1 MYKDIL
7 RAIVGI
13 EIFPMIS
20 LCLFVLVFGVV
31 LVWTSRL
38 DGAWLARTARLP
50 LEPDKGSAEAAGHV
64 SQRTLS
70 GGRQ

>member
-7 RAIVGI
+7 RSIVGI

-20 LCLFVLVFGVV
+20 LCLFVLVFAVV

-38 DGAWLARTARLP
+38 DGAWLARSASLP
-50 LEPDKGSAEAAGHV
+50 LEPDKGSAANQESHL
-64 SQRTLS
+64 R
-70 GGRQ
+70 GGRP

>member
-7 RAIVGI
+7 RSIVGI

-20 LCLFVLVFGVV
+20 LCLFVLVFAVV

-50 LEPDKGSAEAAGHV
+50 LEPDPRAADEALH
-64 SQRTLS
+64 LP
-70 GGRQ
+70 GGEQ

>member
-7 RAIVGI
+7 RSIVGI
-13 EIFPMIS
+13 EIFPVIS
-20 LCLFVLVFGVV
+20 LCLFVVVFAVV

-38 DGAWLARTARLP
+38 DRAWLARSASLP
-50 LEPDKGSAEAAGHV
+50 LEGDTDET
-64 SQRTLS
+64 RTFT